1 MLRQLR
7 NRQLRLRTLLQKMLR
22 QRMLRLLTLKQRT
35 LRLRMQL
42 LRTRPRL
49 LQTRLLPRI
58 PRLRRLLLSKD
69 YLTYD
74 KKDIGRLVNVFF
86 MLCVRPAAYRLGLFS
101 CNHFWNLMHICSNIR
116 E

>member
-1 MLRQLR
+1 M
-7 NRQLRLRTLLQKMLR
+7 K
-22 QRMLRLLTLKQRT
+22 LK
-35 LRLRMQL
+35 RMQL
-42 LRTRPRL
+42 LRRIPRL

-86 MLCVRPAAYRLGLFS
+86 MLCVHPAANVIS
-101 CNHFWNLMHICSNIR
+101 KCSPTVWLT
-116 E
+116 

>member
-1 MLRQLR
+1 M
-7 NRQLRLRTLLQKMLR
+7 T
-22 QRMLRLLTLKQRT
+22 
-35 LRLRMQL
+35 
-42 LRTRPRL
+42 
-49 LQTRLLPRI
+49 
-58 PRLRRLLLSKD
+58 
-69 YLTYD
+69 